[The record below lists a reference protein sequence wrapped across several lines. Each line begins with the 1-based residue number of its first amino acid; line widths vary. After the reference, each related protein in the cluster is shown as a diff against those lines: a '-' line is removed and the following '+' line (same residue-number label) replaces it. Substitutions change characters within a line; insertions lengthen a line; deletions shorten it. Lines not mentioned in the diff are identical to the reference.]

1 VRDVTQDINL
11 NRVRRILLQKTIQKE
26 ILNRLFYYSLIDFAS
41 FEEDSIISPTM
52 LDRYRKDAKKLIKEV
67 LKEHAYSIEHV
78 TTSEYGKFEANFIA
92 NDSMSRVLIQ
102 RQLSEVLGPDY
113 HVTEPSQTQPKSF
126 DLRIEGGNC
135 TIPIELKRIRVWSNY
150 SDYVTE
156 FLNKIDTC
164 EKTSS
169 KNYKF
174 LFLVA
179 CAHEFMTKWM
189 LTDTA
194 HAAVFNDYI
203 SKVIRSHY
211 AMERVIARTPME
223 GKVLIVIEHILKDGE
238 DSNSL
243 ISFCDE
249 IKEKID
255 LNL

>member
-1 VRDVTQDINL
+1 VSPDIKL
-11 NRVRRILLQKTIQKE
+11 NRVRDILLQKPIQKE
-26 ILNRLFYYSLIDFAS
+26 TLNRLFYYSLIDFSS

-67 LKEHAYSIEHV
+67 LKEHAYSIERF
-78 TTSEYGKFEANFIA
+78 TTSEYGKFEASFIA
-92 NDSMSRVLIQ
+92 NDTMSRILIQ
-102 RQLSEVLGPDY
+102 RQLSELLGPDY
-113 HVTEPSQTQPKSF
+113 HVTEPPQTKPKSF

-135 TIPIELKRIRVWSNY
+135 AMPVELKRVREWTNY
-150 SDYVTE
+150 SDYITE
-156 FLNKIDTC
+156 FLNKVDTC
-164 EKTSS
+164 EKTGS

-179 CAHEFMTKWM
+179 CAHEFITKWM

-211 AMERVIARTPME
+211 AIERVIARTPLE
-223 GKVLIVIEHILKDGE
+223 GKVLIAIEHIVKDGE

-243 ISFCDE
+243 ISFCNE